1 VAVVHPALTNTDQTL
16 GAMASEIGE
25 RLREWR
31 QALGLTQ
38 AQLAERLGVH
48 IGVLKKYEQGVN
60 VPGGEPLG
68 ALARTGVNVNWLLTG
83 EGEMRSAPAL
93 GEPATPAYLAA
104 DHPQAERWRKL
115 IELVDGIE
123 DTERRSALLSEWF
136 SRAQDASELMQIRR
150 LLRDRKPAA

>member
-1 VAVVHPALTNTDQTL
+1 MDVANRIKA
-16 GAMASEIGE
+16 
-25 RLREWR
+25 WR
-31 QALGLTQ
+31 HSLGLTQ
-38 AQLAERLGVH
+38 EQFAALAAMPKRTLVGYENDER
-48 IGVLKKYEQGVN
+48 E
-60 VPGGEPLG
+60 PGATALA

-93 GEPATPAYLAA
+93 GEPAPPAYLAA

-115 IELVDGIE
+115 IELVDSIE
-123 DTERRSALLSEWF
+123 DAERRGALLTEWF

>member
-1 VAVVHPALTNTDQTL
+1 
-16 GAMASEIGE
+16 MASEIGE

-93 GEPATPAYLAA
+93 GELAPAYLAA

-123 DTERRSALLSEWF
+123 DTERRGALLTEWF

>member
-1 VAVVHPALTNTDQTL
+1 MDVANRIKA
-16 GAMASEIGE
+16 
-25 RLREWR
+25 WR

-38 AQLAERLGVH
+38 EQFAALASMPKRTLVGYENDER
-48 IGVLKKYEQGVN
+48 E
-60 VPGGEPLG
+60 PGAAAL
-68 ALARTGVNVNWLLTG
+68 ALLARTGVNVNWLLTG
-83 EGEMRSAPAL
+83 EGEMRSTPALAEPAPA
-93 GEPATPAYLAA
+93 AYLAA